1 MPEMTP
7 GQLMD
12 FLARRAAEDA
22 SFRRRLLADP
32 REALAEVL
40 GQTVPDQVTVRLLR
54 DTATT
59 FHIVLPHTI
68 RDGEELSDA
77 DLAQV
82 CGGWDP
88 ELAAAQV
95 FRFGSLGVAPLPV
108 DVFAAARVGRLF

>member
-12 FLARRAAEDA
+12 FLARRASEDPA
-22 SFRRRLLADP
+22 FRRRLLAAP

-40 GQTVPDQVTVRLLR
+40 GQTVPDQVTVRVLR
-54 DTATT
+54 DSATV

-95 FRFGSLGVAPLPV
+95 FRFGSLGVAPLPA
-108 DVFAAARVGRLF
+108 DVFEASKTGRLF